1 MIFNILIVLLGC
13 NIETIL
19 IDRLQTGVRLA
30 NNNSAA
36 NIEWFL
42 TGGIKNADDANAV
55 SESKKMS
62 AFLRDQQSGNAT
74 TQWGYIYDD
83 QSINTAENFV
93 RLRNMLYHGE
103 KTYDKIYITTSG
115 FHYLRAKKMLEL
127 VFEDAMKVFDFEW
140 NLAPSTEP
148 GFYHLEKI
156 HIRNVEKD
164 VKSALAAVKM

>member
-1 MIFNILIVLLGC
+1 MIFNILIVILGC

-19 IDRLQTGVRLA
+19 VDRLQTGIRLA

-55 SESKKMS
+55 SEAEKMS
-62 AFLRDQQSGNAT
+62 AFLRAQQTGSAT
-74 TQWGYIYDD
+74 KWGYIYDD
-83 QSINTAENFV
+83 HSINTAENFV

-103 KTYDKIYITTSG
+103 KTYEKIYITTSG

-127 VFEDAMKVFDFEW
+127 VFEDAIKVFDFEW
-140 NLAPSTEP
+140 NLAPASEP
-148 GFYHLEKI
+148 DFYYLEKI
-156 HIRNVEKD
+156 HIKNVEKD
-164 VKSALAAVKM
+164 VNAALAALKM